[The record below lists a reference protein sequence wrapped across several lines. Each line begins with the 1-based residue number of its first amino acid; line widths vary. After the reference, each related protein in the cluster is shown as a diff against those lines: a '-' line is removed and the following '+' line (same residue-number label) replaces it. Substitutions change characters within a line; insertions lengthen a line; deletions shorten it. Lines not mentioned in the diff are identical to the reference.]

1 MVVTLDHI
9 LHNTHLP
16 PLPKTKDR
24 HTVFSIPNVPDS
36 LAREIYADLCRDLP
50 PPSPD
55 TPEARTARDERAM
68 AAVTA
73 LIPENAIEAELA
85 ALIVAKVFH
94 AKHALRD
101 ASRPN
106 LTVDALNSYRNQAS
120 RMDRDSQSGLRNLLR
135 LQAERRKAEDALRP
149 AAMERAGYWFK
160 DSLEMAGRP
169 LPMLAPEP
177 DDDAPPPGEPPRRV
191 LSQMD
196 PAEQFAAIYPQRA
209 ALIRAYGG
217 LPPNINFGAP
227 EPDLVAAI
235 VASTSPIMLALDQ
248 EVATL
253 TGISSSKTESRQS
266 NSRDTDDTLALPIVA
281 RTAMK

>member
-1 MVVTLDHI
+1 ML
-9 LHNTHLP
+9 
-16 PLPKTKDR
+16 
-24 HTVFSIPNVPDS
+24 SIPNVPDS

-68 AAVTA
+68 AAVAA

-94 AKHALRD
+94 ARHALHE
-101 ASRPN
+101 AARPN
-106 LTVDALNSYRNQAS
+106 LTVDALNNLRNQAS
-120 RMDRDSQSGLRNLLR
+120 RMDRDFQSGLRNLLR
-135 LQAERRKAEDALRP
+135 VQAIRYKAEDAARP
-149 AAMERAGYWFK
+149 AAMERAGYWYK

-169 LPMLAPEP
+169 LPSLEPEP
-177 DDDAPPPGEPPRRV
+177 ADDAPPPGEPPRRV

-196 PAEQFAAIYPQRA
+196 PAEQFAALYPQRA

-235 VASTSPIMLALDQ
+235 VASTSPLMLALDQ
-248 EVATL
+248 EVAAL
-253 TGISSSKTESRQS
+253 TGISPSKTESRQTTL
-266 NSRDTDDTLALPIVA
+266 RDTGDTEV
-281 RTAMK
+281 TATTPRAATK

>member
-1 MVVTLDHI
+1 M
-9 LHNTHLP
+9 
-16 PLPKTKDR
+16 
-24 HTVFSIPNVPDS
+24 FSIPNVPDR

-68 AAVTA
+68 AAVAA
-73 LIPENAIEAELA
+73 LIPENAYEAELA

-94 AKHALRD
+94 SKHALHD
-101 ASRPN
+101 ASQPD
-106 LTVDALNSYRNQAS
+106 LTVDARNNLRNQAS

-135 LQAERRKAEDALRP
+135 LQAVRHKAEDAARP
-149 AAMERAGYWFK
+149 AAMERAGYWYK

-169 LPMLAPEP
+169 LPLLAPEP
-177 DDDAPPPGEPPRRV
+177 ADDAPPPGEPPRRV

-196 PAEQFAAIYPQRA
+196 PAEQFAALYPQRA

-248 EVATL
+248 EVASL
-253 TGISSSKTESRQS
+253 TGISPSKTESRQT
-266 NSRDTDDTLALPIVA
+266 NSRDADDTEATATPP
-281 RTAMK
+281 RTASK

>member
-1 MVVTLDHI
+1 M
-9 LHNTHLP
+9 NA
-16 PLPKTKDR
+16 
-24 HTVFSIPNVPDS
+24 IPNVPDQ

-55 TPEARTARDERAM
+55 TPEARAIRDERAM
-68 AAVTA
+68 AAVAA
-73 LIPENAIEAELA
+73 LIPENAFEAELA
-85 ALIVAKVFH
+85 ALIVAKAFH
-94 AKHALRD
+94 ARHALRD

-106 LTVDALNSYRNQAS
+106 LTVDALNNYRNQAS

-135 LQAERRKAEDALRP
+135 LQAVRYKAEDAARP

-169 LPMLAPEP
+169 LPLLAPEP

-196 PAEQFAAIYPQRA
+196 PAEQYAVLYPQRA

-235 VASTSPIMLALDQ
+235 VASTSPIMLELDQ
-248 EVATL
+248 EVASL
-253 TGISSSKTESRQS
+253 TAVSPRKTESRQT
-266 NSRDTDDTLALPIVA
+266 NSRDTNDTETAPIA
-281 RTAMK
+281 RRPAMK

>member
-1 MVVTLDHI
+1 ML
-9 LHNTHLP
+9 
-16 PLPKTKDR
+16 
-24 HTVFSIPNVPDS
+24 SIPNVPDS

-55 TPEARTARDERAM
+55 TPEARTAQDERAM
-68 AAVTA
+68 AAVAA
-73 LIPENAIEAELA
+73 LIPENAYEAELA

-106 LTVDALNSYRNQAS
+106 LTVDALNNLRNQAS
-120 RMDRDSQSGLRNLLR
+120 RMDRDAQSGVRNLLR
-135 LQAERRKAEDALRP
+135 IQAIRYKAEDAARP
-149 AAMERAGYWFK
+149 AAMERAGYWYK

-169 LPMLAPEP
+169 LPLLAPEP
-177 DDDAPPPGEPPRRV
+177 ADDAPPPEEPPRRV

-196 PAEQFAAIYPQRA
+196 PAEQFAALYPQRA

-235 VASTSPIMLALDQ
+235 VASTSPMMLALDQ
-248 EVATL
+248 EVAAL
-253 TGISSSKTESRQS
+253 TTISPGKTESRQTTP
-266 NSRDTDDTLALPIVA
+266 RDTDDTETAPTVR
-281 RTAMK
+281 RTAIK

>member
-1 MVVTLDHI
+1 M
-9 LHNTHLP
+9 
-16 PLPKTKDR
+16 
-24 HTVFSIPNVPDS
+24 FSIANVPDR

-68 AAVTA
+68 AAVAA
-73 LIPENAIEAELA
+73 LIPENAFEAELA
-85 ALIVAKVFH
+85 ALIVAKAFH

-106 LTVDALNSYRNQAS
+106 LTVDALNNYRNQAS
-120 RMDRDSQSGLRNLLR
+120 RMDRDSQSGVRNLLR
-135 LQAERRKAEDALRP
+135 VQAVRHKAEDAARP
-149 AAMERAGYWFK
+149 AAMERAGYWYK

-169 LPMLAPEP
+169 LPLLAPQP
-177 DDDAPPPGEPPRRV
+177 ADDAPPPPGEPPRRV
-191 LSQMD
+191 FEQMD
-196 PAEQFAAIYPQRA
+196 PAEQYAALYPQRA
-209 ALIRAYGG
+209 ALIRAFGG

-235 VASTSPIMLALDQ
+235 VASTSPIMLALDE
-248 EVATL
+248 EVASL
-253 TGISSSKTESRQS
+253 TAVSPSKTKSHQT
-266 NSRDTDDTLALPIVA
+266 NSRDTDDTRATATMP

>member
-1 MVVTLDHI
+1 M
-9 LHNTHLP
+9 
-16 PLPKTKDR
+16 
-24 HTVFSIPNVPDS
+24 FSIPNVSDQ

-68 AAVTA
+68 AAVAA
-73 LIPENAIEAELA
+73 LIPENHFEAELA

-94 AKHALRD
+94 ARHALHD

-106 LTVDALNSYRNQAS
+106 LTVDALNRFRNQAS
-120 RMDRDSQSGLRNLLR
+120 RMDRDSQSGVRNLLR
-135 LQAERRKAEDALRP
+135 IQAERRKAEDAARP
-149 AAMERAGYWFK
+149 AAMERAGYWYK
-160 DSLEMAGRP
+160 DSLVMAGRP
-169 LPMLAPEP
+169 LPLLAPEP
-177 DDDAPPPGEPPRRV
+177 DDDAPPDEPPRRV

-196 PAEQFAAIYPQRA
+196 PAEQYAALYPQRA

-217 LPPNINFGAP
+217 LPPHINFGAP

-248 EVATL
+248 EVASL
-253 TGISSSKTESRQS
+253 TGISPNKTESRQT
-266 NSRDTDDTLALPIVA
+266 NSRDTDDTEATA
-281 RTAMK
+281 TTHRTAMK

>member
-1 MVVTLDHI
+1 M
-9 LHNTHLP
+9 
-16 PLPKTKDR
+16 
-24 HTVFSIPNVPDS
+24 FSIPNVPDK
-36 LAREIYADLCRDLP
+36 LAREIYAELCRDLP

-55 TPEARTARDERAM
+55 TSEARTARDDRAM
-68 AAVTA
+68 AAVAA
-73 LIPENAIEAELA
+73 LIPENAFEAELA
-85 ALIVAKVFH
+85 AQIVAKDFH

-106 LTVDALNSYRNQAS
+106 LTVDALNNLRNQAS

-135 LQAERRKAEDALRP
+135 LQAVRQKAEDAARP
-149 AAMERAGYWFK
+149 AAMERAGYWYK

-169 LPMLAPEP
+169 LPSLAPEP
-177 DDDAPPPGEPPRRV
+177 DDDAPPPGEAPRRV

-227 EPDLVAAI
+227 APDLVAAI

-248 EVATL
+248 EVASL
-253 TGISSSKTESRQS
+253 TGISHSKTESRQT
-266 NSRDTDDTLALPIVA
+266 NSRDTEDTEATETTPPI
-281 RTAMK
+281 AMK